1 MKKAWLILGII
12 MFLAGF
18 TISFISVNE
27 SKLVSR
33 FDNPTDYHDHYL
45 SQEISA
51 ERLAELEREAREEW
65 IKEYGDTPRNMTE
78 EEFKYAKKFTLAKQ
92 QLALSTTEKNN
103 KKSK

>member
-18 TISFISVNE
+18 TISFISVSE

-45 SQEISA
+45 SQEISD
-51 ERLAELEREAREEW
+51 ERLAELEREAKEEW
-65 IKEYGDTPRNMTE
+65 IKEYGDTPRNMTSDE
-78 EEFKYAKKFTLAKQ
+78 LAHAKEYVGG
-92 QLALSTTEKNN
+92 SDGN
-103 KKSK
+103 